1 MFVILSRFFKFCDA
15 ENRRK
20 FHLSIALG
28 VLNSFFMA
36 LRIAAVAVMV
46 QAVIK
51 NLCEAQPFE
60 AGTIWLSSGIIFAS
74 TVFAIITKKTESMLQ
89 TEGGYRTCAKKRIEI
104 AEHLRYL
111 PMGYFNANSL
121 GQITSVTTNTME
133 LVGDV
138 ATRAV
143 MLVTQGLL
151 DSALIIFMIFFF
163 DWRIAL
169 VALAGFLLFQFVN
182 VFMRLAVKNISA
194 KKFEADEAQIE
205 KILEYI
211 QGIAEVKAYNL
222 TGSRRKDLNAKID
235 RCIKNCIAMEMRCI
249 PISALQSLVAK
260 LTGVA
265 IMFASIFF
273 YLGGSM
279 ELANCAVMLICS
291 FMLFT
296 ALEAGGNY
304 SALLRIIDI
313 GVKKAQAILDLP
325 TMDISGKVDSEGGES
340 FPLAPASKLSYA
352 TPSPRGSQS
361 LPPKTPEMPHGF
373 ESANA
378 ASFNQCDNL
387 NIVAQDI
394 SFAYD
399 KRKIIDDISLTIPAR
414 TTTAI
419 VGPSGGG
426 KTTLCH
432 LLSRFWDVDSGSVT
446 LAGKNVRDYDMDSL
460 MKNFSFVFQNVYLFH
475 DTIANNI
482 RFGQPEAPTEK
493 VIEAAKK
500 ACCHE
505 FISALPDGYDT
516 VIGEGGA
523 SLSGGERQRISIAR
537 AIMKDAPVII
547 LDEATANVDPE
558 NERDLM
564 AAINELTKEKTVI
577 MIAHRLK
584 TVRNADQIFV
594 IDKGKIAEHG
604 THDELVKNKG
614 IYARFIESR
623 KAAVSWKL

>member
-1 MFVILSRFFKFCDA
+1 MFEILRRFFKFCDA

-36 LRIAAVAVMV
+36 LRIAAVAVMI
-46 QAVIK
+46 QGVIL
-51 NLCEAQPFE
+51 NQSQGRDFE
-60 AGTIWLSSGIIFAS
+60 EKTIWLSFGIILVS
-74 TVFAIITKKTESMLQ
+74 TICAIITKKNMSMLQ

-235 RCIKNCIAMEMRCI
+235 RCIKNCIGMEMRCI
-249 PISALQSLVAK
+249 PIAALQSLVAK

-325 TMDISGKVDSEGGES
+325 TMDIDGKGGES
-340 FPLAPASKLSYA
+340 LPLASASKLSYA
-352 TPSPRGSQS
+352 TLSPRGSQS

-378 ASFNQCDNL
+378 ASFNQCDDL

-482 RFGQPEAPTEK
+482 RFGQPDAPMEK
-493 VIEAAKK
+493 VIAAAKK

-505 FISALPDGYDT
+505 FISALPDGYNT

-523 SLSGGERQRISIAR
+523 NLSGGERQRISIAR
-537 AIMKDAPVII
+537 AIMKDAPIII

-564 AAINELTKEKTVI
+564 AAVSELTKEKTVI

-584 TVRNADQIFV
+584 TVRNANQIFV
-594 IDKGKIAEHG
+594 IDRGKIAESGSH
-604 THDELVKNKG
+604 EQLLKKNG